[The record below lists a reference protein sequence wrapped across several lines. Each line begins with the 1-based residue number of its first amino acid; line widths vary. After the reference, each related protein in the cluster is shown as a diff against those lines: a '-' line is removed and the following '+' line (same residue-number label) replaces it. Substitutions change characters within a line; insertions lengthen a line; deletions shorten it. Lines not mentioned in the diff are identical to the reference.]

1 MLAPTSNIP
10 RKESIVTHEEN
21 ITPEAA
27 AQLSTPNPIDTTNIS
42 VPTGS
47 NEEVLSSSNAS
58 AGTAQFVQVPT
69 EVYAQFMRDI
79 RESQI
84 TKKVKAMGIDYTNR
98 RNTLIIRKATKL
110 YPDIVTDEEVV
121 AYYDLY
127 KMRDAVQGEGK
138 KVVVTDEET
147 EAYIELWTGADTP
160 SLEAVENLIAKKSI

>member
-1 MLAPTSNIP
+1 M
-10 RKESIVTHEEN
+10 H
-21 ITPEAA
+21 
-27 AQLSTPNPIDTTNIS
+27 TPNPVSPVTAVQQSPLTDTILNS
-42 VPTGS
+42 VPTG
-47 NEEVLSSSNAS
+47 
-58 AGTAQFVQVPT
+58 TPQFVQVPA

-79 RESQI
+79 RESQV
-84 TKKVKAMGIDYTNR
+84 TKKVKSMGIDYTNR

-147 EAYIELWTGADTP
+147 EAYIELWTGAETP
-160 SLEAVENLIAKKSI
+160 SLEAVENLIAKRSL